1 MATRSIIRIIP
12 SNQSEQGSN
21 AESAP
26 KYIHLYHHWDG
37 SPSGVGRELDRFLC
51 GRNDG
56 DDLNGMPTWDGERI
70 ADELVNTH
78 QGYLKSDG
86 NHGDVEYGY
95 VIDCAKRRLTCYD
108 LEFGRRRI
116 DCANVIKM

>member
-56 DDLNGMPTWDGERI
+56 DDLNGMP
-70 ADELVNTH
+70 
-78 QGYLKSDG
+78 
-86 NHGDVEYGY
+86 
-95 VIDCAKRRLTCYD
+95 
-108 LEFGRRRI
+108 EFGRRRI
-116 DCANVIKM
+116 DCAILNGTNWLQHNLLQLWF